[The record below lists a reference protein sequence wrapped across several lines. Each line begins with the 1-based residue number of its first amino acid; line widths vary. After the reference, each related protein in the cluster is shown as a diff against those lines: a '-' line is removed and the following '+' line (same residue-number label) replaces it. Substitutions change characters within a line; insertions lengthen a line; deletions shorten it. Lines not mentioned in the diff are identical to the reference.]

1 MENSKKVGD
10 RLLDNPTDNTYLSEM
25 SLLRSR
31 IWIRHKIRMIIG
43 VKSNIKRS
51 YKDLSCRFCQ
61 SGEEETQEYL
71 QVCVGCDFETRGLK
85 ISVRRTSRE
94 EREGEE

>member
-1 MENSKKVGD
+1 
-10 RLLDNPTDNTYLSEM
+10 M
-25 SLLRSR
+25 SLLRR
-31 IWIRHKIRMIIG
+31 KIWIRHR
-43 VKSNIKRS
+43 VKNDKRAKNNIKRS